1 MPTRRLAL
9 LAVAALAAPH
19 PARAQAWSTR
29 QVRLL
34 VPFAPGGSVDAGAR
48 LFAEALGARIG
59 QAVAVENRAG
69 AGGAIGAEAVARA
82 APDGT
87 LLLWGSSAVVSI
99 AAALRR
105 GLAYDPLKDL
115 APISLVMRA
124 WHGLLASPQ
133 LPAGIAAA
141 LAEARAKPGALNF
154 ASGGTGSAT
163 HLLGERLKLAAGLD
177 LVHVPYRGS
186 GQIYPD
192 LANGRVHFAF
202 ESLPVALAQARAG
215 TAQLIGV
222 TAPERTPLTPDTPT
236 LVESGIAGFI
246 TSAWFGLLAPSATPA
261 PLRAEMEAAAIAAAG
276 NAQFRSRSEAAG
288 FEVVGSTA
296 QQFAAL
302 IADEVAAWREVGAK
316 TGISLN

>member
-1 MPTRRLAL
+1 MLTRRTAL
-9 LAVAALAAPH
+9 LAAATLAVPRLAA
-19 PARAQAWSTR
+19 AQGWPWR
-29 QVRLL
+29 PVRLL

-59 QAVAVENRAG
+59 QTVAVENRAG

-82 APDGT
+82 VPDGS

-105 GLAYDPLKDL
+105 NLAYDPLRDL
-115 APISLVMRA
+115 APVSLVMRA

-133 LPAGIAAA
+133 MPAGIAAA
-141 LAEARAKPGALNF
+141 LAEARAKPGQLNF

-202 ESLPVALAQARAG
+202 ESLPVALSQSRAG
-215 TAQLIGV
+215 TARLIGV
-222 TAPERTPLTPDTPT
+222 TAPARTRLAPETPT
-236 LVESGIAGFI
+236 LVESGIAGFV
-246 TSAWFGLLAPSATPA
+246 TSAWFGLLVPSATPA
-261 PLRAEMEAAAIAAAG
+261 PLRAAMEQAAIAAAG
-276 NAQFRSRSEAAG
+276 DAQFRSRSEAAG
-288 FEVVGSTA
+288 FEVVASTA
-296 QQFAAL
+296 QDFVSL
-302 IADEVAAWREVGAK
+302 IAEETAAWREVGAR
-316 TGISLN
+316 TGISLD